1 MWTLVN
7 FNFDLWLEKFIE
19 GIPRTVDRLIV
30 FFPETHL
37 PQLAETEKSASIP
50 ETGASEVPV
59 DSG

>member
-1 MWTLVN
+1 M
-7 FNFDLWLEKFIE
+7 E

-30 FFPETHL
+30 FFPETQL

-50 ETGASEVPV
+50 ETGASEVHV